1 MEHIL
6 VLSPHEDRAGC
17 AVNLAAEL
25 AQRTGAK
32 VTLLRVLERNLTTSD
47 SSQLEDPES
56 WIRDLLTEVET
67 RRVGDLTDRFRSRG
81 IEVCV
86 EVRWGV
92 PWETVLELVE
102 RDRHDLVVK
111 PASGMSH
118 AGRVFFGYTALQL
131 FRRCPCPV
139 WVVGDEGRLP
149 KRILAAIDPT
159 GAARRRAAAM
169 RILDWAERVGTWADG
184 PVHVAT
190 AWHAP
195 AAELLRDELPERDWK
210 AYVADAR
217 ERAETDLR
225 AVPGCADISHRWRAY
240 SPVGGSAAG
249 RHSAILPRPAHRL
262 DRDGHAPPLWRG
274 GRPARRDGRDDP
286 PRGALLRA
294 HDSARPQRLTGP
306 STRGSC
312 KPAWGWRT
320 SRAIS
325 EGARRL
331 GPRGGVR

>member
-1 MEHIL
+1 MASSNQALKHIL

-17 AVNLAAEL
+17 AANLAAEL

-32 VTLLRVLERNLTTSD
+32 VTLLRVLERNLT
-47 SSQLEDPES
+47 SSESCELEDPET
-56 WIRDLLTEVET
+56 WIRDLLSEVET
-67 RRVGDLTDRFRSRG
+67 RRVGELAERFRARG

-92 PWETVLELVE
+92 PWEVVLELVE

-131 FRRCPCPV
+131 FRRCPCPT

-159 GAARRRAAAM
+159 AAARRRAAAL
-169 RILDWAERVGTWADG
+169 RILDWAERVGAWADS

-210 AYVADAR
+210 AYVDDAR
-217 ERAETDLR
+217 NRSETDLR
-225 AVPGCADISHRWRAY
+225 AVLAERASPIDGERTHLLQGAPQDVIPRFSHDHRVDLIVMGTLHRSGA
-240 SPVGGSAAG
+240 VGDLLGETAETILREVRSSVLTIPPERSA
-249 RHSAILPRPAHRL
+249 
-262 DRDGHAPPLWRG
+262 
-274 GRPARRDGRDDP
+274 
-286 PRGALLRA
+286 
-294 HDSARPQRLTGP
+294 
-306 STRGSC
+306 
-312 KPAWGWRT
+312 
-320 SRAIS
+320 
-325 EGARRL
+325 
-331 GPRGGVR
+331 